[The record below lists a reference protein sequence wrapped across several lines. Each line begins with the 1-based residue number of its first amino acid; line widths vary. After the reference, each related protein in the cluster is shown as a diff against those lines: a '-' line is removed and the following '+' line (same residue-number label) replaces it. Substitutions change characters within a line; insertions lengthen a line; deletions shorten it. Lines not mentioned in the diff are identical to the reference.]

1 MIRKVHALAIAS
13 FAASVVGL
21 ALLMIGCG
29 SSNSMNRSMNNSL
42 SPAQAQS
49 VATAVS
55 SGVVQAM
62 TGALGAGVIDP
73 LPTGMRRID
82 PAPNTSAISCVSSAT
97 GESCT
102 WPIATTFNCPGG
114 GTMAVAGDLS
124 GTLSNTGNGSAQAQ
138 ITATPANCSV
148 NGVVLNGDPSVTV
161 AGQASIG
168 NYAPVWPVTGTE
180 TGGVTFG
187 PNPSGSCQL
196 NLKFSVNA
204 SLNCTVTGTA
214 CGETVSGSC

>member
-1 MIRKVHALAIAS
+1 MIRRFLVLADAS
-13 FAASVVGL
+13 SVAIVVAF

-29 SSNSMNRSMNNSL
+29 SSNSMNNSL

-62 TGALGAGVIDP
+62 TGALGAVIDP
-73 LPTGMRRID
+73 LPGGMHRIG
-82 PAPNTSAISCVSSAT
+82 PVPNTSAVTCVSSAN

-102 WPIATTFNCPGG
+102 WPISTNFSCPGG
-114 GTMAVAGDLS
+114 GTMAVSGDLS
-124 GTLSNTGNGSAQAQ
+124 GTLSNTGSGSAQAQ
-138 ITATPANCSV
+138 ITADPASCSV
-148 NGVVLNGDPSVTV
+148 NGVVLNGDPSITV
-161 AGQASIG
+161 AGQANIS

-196 NLKFSVNA
+196 NLTFSVNE

-214 CGETVSGSC
+214 CGQTVKGNC

>member
-1 MIRKVHALAIAS
+1 MIRKFPVLAVTC
-13 FAASVVGL
+13 FAATVVGL
-21 ALLMIGCG
+21 AALMIGCG
-29 SSNSMNRSMNNSL
+29 GSNSMNNSL

-62 TGALGAGVIDP
+62 TGALGAVIDP
-73 LPTGMRRID
+73 LPGGMRRIG
-82 PAPNTSAISCVSSAT
+82 PVPNTSAVSCVTSAN

-102 WPIATTFNCPGG
+102 WPISTNFSCPGG
-114 GTMAVAGDLS
+114 GTMAVSGDLS

-196 NLKFSVNA
+196 NLTFTVNE
-204 SLNCTVTGTA
+204 SLSCTVTGTA
-214 CGETVSGSC
+214 CGHTVSGSC